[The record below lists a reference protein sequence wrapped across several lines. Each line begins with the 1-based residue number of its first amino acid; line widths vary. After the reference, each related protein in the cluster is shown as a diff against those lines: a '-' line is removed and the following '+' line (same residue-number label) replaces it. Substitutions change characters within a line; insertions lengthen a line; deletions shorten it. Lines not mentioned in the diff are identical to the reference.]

1 MMEWSLDHFLVRAL
15 MGGLLIAVTAAP
27 IGCFIVWRRMAYFGE
42 TLSHSALL
50 GLALGF
56 LLGIQPVLGVLAVGV
71 AAGGVLIAMQ
81 RRRQLATDT
90 LLGII
95 AHGSLALGLVVL
107 SSQETLRI
115 DLFAYLFGD
124 ILTVGKQDLAVIAL
138 GSLVSLGVLL
148 FLWRPLL
155 LMTISEELA
164 AVEGVNR
171 TLVTLLF
178 TFLVALTVALSM
190 KAVGILLVTSLLI
203 IPSAAARKLSRTPEM
218 MVVGAV
224 IFAALSICGGLGAG
238 LLWDLAAG
246 PSIVVV
252 ATALFAVT
260 YLVPGRV

>member
-15 MGGLLIAVTAAP
+15 LGGLLIAVTAAP

-71 AAGGVLIAMQ
+71 AAGGVLITMQ

-155 LMTISEELA
+155 LVTINE
-164 AVEGVNR
+164 
-171 TLVTLLF
+171 
-178 TFLVALTVALSM
+178 
-190 KAVGILLVTSLLI
+190 
-203 IPSAAARKLSRTPEM
+203 
-218 MVVGAV
+218 
-224 IFAALSICGGLGAG
+224 
-238 LLWDLAAG
+238 
-246 PSIVVV
+246 
-252 ATALFAVT
+252 
-260 YLVPGRV
+260 